1 MIIMPRVKEE
11 VKDAREAFVA
21 DFVEC
26 VEKPSAFSEKF
37 LNHKVFDYNK
47 KYADSFDRYIVYR
60 SGRQVGKTM
69 TTAVKAIHFAFFA
82 PLLLDTVD
90 KECTI
95 LIVAPTQDQAK
106 IMYERIRT
114 LITSS
119 EFLSGFIVKN
129 TQAEIGLRWLND
141 QGVTHIATKATG
153 ETCSSVRGYSPHVI
167 IVDECS
173 FIKEEIL
180 RALFPAGAATR
191 ARIWLT
197 STPFSKQGYFYK
209 ACANSKTINGEVVDL
224 KSQWTQFHVR
234 SYDNPMIAADPEYLT
249 FLESMTQ
256 EQYALEV
263 EGEFLDIGNAL
274 IPHEM
279 LMDAMNDH
287 KPKGE
292 VSRYMGVD
300 IARTGRDE
308 TVYAIMEIDENQVG
322 RIILMEHESQS
333 NVVDVAG
340 RMEDLVKQYKVEL
353 CFVDETGLG
362 GGLIDLAQERSIPI
376 RGQMFSLH
384 SKESMFKSL
393 RIIFEKGQIRNIPQ
407 VAVEQFSLM
416 SREYTET
423 GIMKVKSDGKDD
435 YADAIALVC
444 LAIHHGDDWHVLEMS
459 KELQESL
466 FG

>member
-1 MIIMPRVKEE
+1 MPKPSKE
-11 VKDAREAFVA
+11 VSDAREQFVS

-47 KYADSFDRYIVYR
+47 KYADCLDRYIVYR

-69 TTAVKAIHFAFFA
+69 TTAIKAIHFAFFA
-82 PLLLDTVD
+82 PLLLDTID

-114 LITSS
+114 LILSS
-119 EFLSGFIVKN
+119 DFLSGFVVKN
-129 TQAEIGLRWLND
+129 TQAEIGIRWLND
-141 QGVTHIATKATG
+141 QGITHIATKATG
-153 ETCSSVRGYSPHVI
+153 ETGSSVRGYSPHVI

-209 ACANSKTINGEVVDL
+209 ACSKSKKINGEIIDP
-224 KSQWTQFHVR
+224 KGQWTQFHVR
-234 SYDNPMIAADPEYLT
+234 SYDNPLIAEDPEYLT

-274 IPHEM
+274 IPHEI
-279 LMDAMNDH
+279 LMNALSDH
-287 KPKGE
+287 KPKGN
-292 VSRYMGVD
+292 VRRYMGVD

-308 TVYAIMEIDENQVG
+308 TVYAVMEVDENEVG
-322 RIILMEHESQS
+322 RICYLEHESQS

-340 RMEDLVKQYKVEL
+340 RMDDLAKIWNVEL
-353 CFVDETGLG
+353 IYVDETGLG
-362 GGLIDLAQERSIPI
+362 GGLIDLARERSLPI

-384 SKESMFKSL
+384 AKEDMFKSL
-393 RIIFEKGQIRNIPQ
+393 RVLFEKGQIRNIGQ
-407 VAVEQFSLM
+407 TAVEQFSLM

-423 GIMKVKSDGKDD
+423 GIMKIKSEGKDD

-444 LAIHHGDDWHVLEMS
+444 LAISQGDEWHVLSIS

>member
-1 MIIMPRVKEE
+1 MPRTPDEIKE
-11 VKDAREAFVA
+11 AREEFVS

-37 LNHKVFDYNK
+37 LGHKVFDYNK
-47 KYADSFDRYIVYR
+47 NYADSFDRYIVYR

-69 TTAVKAIHFAFFA
+69 TTAIKAIHFAFFA

-119 EFLSGFIVKN
+119 EFLSGFVVKN

-153 ETCSSVRGYSPHVI
+153 ETGSSVRGYSPHVI

-209 ACANSKTINGEVVDL
+209 ACMKSKKINGEVVDA
-224 KSQWTQFHVR
+224 KGQWTQFHVK
-234 SYDNPMIAADPEYLT
+234 SYDNPLIAADPEYLT

-279 LMDAMNDH
+279 LMDALDDY
-287 KPKGE
+287 KPKGQ
-292 VSRYMGVD
+292 VRRYMGVD

-308 TVYAIMEIDENQVG
+308 TVYCVMEVDENGIG
-322 RIILMEHESQS
+322 RICHMEHESQS

-340 RMEDLVKQYKVEL
+340 RMEDLVKKWNVEI
-353 CFVDETGLG
+353 CYVDETGLG

-384 SKESMFKSL
+384 AKEEMFKSL
-393 RIIFEKGQIRNIPQ
+393 RVVFEKHQIRNIGQ
-407 VAVEQFSLM
+407 TAVEQFSVM

-423 GIMKVKSDGKDD
+423 GIMKIKSDGKDD

-444 LAIHHGDDWHVLEMS
+444 LAISHGDQWHVLTMS
-459 KELQESL
+459 KELQENL

>member
-1 MIIMPRVKEE
+1 MTKPSKEISE
-11 VKDAREAFVA
+11 AREAFVKE
-21 DFVEC
+21 FVEC
-26 VEKPSAFSEKF
+26 VEKPSVFSEKF
-37 LNHKVFDYNK
+37 LNHEVFDYNK
-47 KYADSFDRYIVYR
+47 RYADCLDRYIVYR

-69 TTAVKAIHFAFFA
+69 TTAIKAIHFAFFA

-119 EFLSGFIVKN
+119 EFLSGFIIKN

-153 ETCSSVRGYSPHVI
+153 ETGSSVRGYSPHVI

-209 ACANSKTINGEVVDL
+209 ACVNSKTINAKVVDAE
-224 KSQWTQFHVR
+224 KQWTQFHVR
-234 SYDNPMIAADPEYLT
+234 SYDNPMIAKDPEYLT
-249 FLESMTQ
+249 FLKAMTE

-279 LMDAMNDH
+279 LMDALNDH
-287 KPKGE
+287 KPRGQ
-292 VSRYMGVD
+292 VRRYMGVD

-308 TVYAIMEIDENQVG
+308 TVYAIMEVDENDVG
-322 RIILMEHESQS
+322 RICHLEHEGQS

-340 RMEDLVKQYKVEL
+340 RMEDLKNQWGVEL
-353 CFVDETGLG
+353 IYVDETGLG
-362 GGLIDLAQERSIPI
+362 GGLIDLAQERSLPI

-384 SKESMFKSL
+384 AKETMFKSL
-393 RIIFEKGQIRNIPQ
+393 RVLFEKGQVRNIGQ
-407 VAVEQFSLM
+407 IAVEQFSLM

-423 GIMKVKSDGKDD
+423 GIMKIKSDGKDD

-444 LAIHHGDDWHVLEMS
+444 LALEHGDSWHVLSMS
-459 KELQESL
+459 NEFQEQM

>member
-1 MIIMPRVKEE
+1 MARQSKEIE
-11 VKDAREAFVA
+11 EARKAFVNEFLESV
-21 DFVEC
+21 D
-26 VEKPSAFSEKF
+26 KPSVFAERF
-37 LNHKVFDYNK
+37 LNHEVFEYNK
-47 KYADSFDRYIVYR
+47 AYADSKDRYIVYR

-69 TTAVKAIHFAFFA
+69 TTAIKAIHFAFFA
-82 PLLLDTVD
+82 PLLLDTV
-90 KECTI
+90 KNECVI

-114 LITSS
+114 LIQQSA
-119 EFLSGFIVKN
+119 FLSKFIIKN

-141 QGVTHIATKATG
+141 QGKTTIATKATG
-153 ETCSSVRGYSPHVI
+153 ETGSSVRGYSPHVI

-209 ACANSKTINGEVVDL
+209 ACTKSRYINGKEVDP
-224 KSQWTQFHVR
+224 KGQWTQFHVR
-234 SYDNPMIAADPEYLT
+234 SYDNPLIAEDPEYLT

-274 IPHEM
+274 IPHGM
-279 LMDAMNDH
+279 LMDALNDH
-287 KPKGE
+287 KPRGNTI
-292 VSRYMGVD
+292 RYMGVD

-308 TVYAIMEIDENQVG
+308 TVYCVIEVDEDGIG
-322 RIILMEHESQS
+322 RVVHTEHESQS

-340 RMEDLVKQYKVEL
+340 RMQEL
-353 CFVDETGLG
+353 CEKYRCELIYVDETGLG
-362 GGLIDLAQERSIPI
+362 GGLIDLAQERALPI

-384 SKESMFKSL
+384 EKESMFKSL

-423 GIMKVKSDGKDD
+423 GIMKIKSDGKDD
-435 YADAIALVC
+435 YADAITLAC
-444 LAIHHGDDWHVLEMS
+444 LAIEQGDQWHVLTMA
-459 KELQESL
+459 KEVQENL

>member
-1 MIIMPRVKEE
+1 MARTPEE
-11 VKDAREAFVA
+11 IKQAREEFITE
-21 DFVEC
+21 FVEC
-26 VEKPSAFSEKF
+26 VNKPSKFSEKF
-37 LNHKVFDYNK
+37 LGHEVFEYNK
-47 KYADSFDRYIVYR
+47 RYADCLDRYICYR

-69 TTAVKAIHFAFFA
+69 TTAIKAIHFAFFA
-82 PLLLDTVD
+82 PLLLETI
-90 KECTI
+90 KNECVI

-114 LITSS
+114 LITAS
-119 EFLSGFIVKN
+119 EFLSGFVVKN
-129 TQAEIGLRWLND
+129 TQAELSIRWLND

-153 ETCSSVRGYSPHVI
+153 ETGSSVRGYSPHVI

-209 ACANSKTINGEVVDL
+209 ACKNSKTINGELLNKDA
-224 KSQWTQFHVR
+224 QWTQFHVR
-234 SYDNPMIAADPEYLT
+234 SYDNPLIAEDPEYLR
-249 FLESMTQ
+249 FLEAMTQ

-263 EGEFLDIGNAL
+263 EGEFLDIGNAM
-274 IPHEM
+274 IPHDL
-279 LMDAMNDH
+279 LMDSIADY
-287 KPKGE
+287 KPKGS
-292 VSRYMGVD
+292 VRRYMGVD

-308 TVYAIMEIDENQVG
+308 TVYCIIEVDENDVARVCHWEYEG
-322 RIILMEHESQS
+322 QS

-340 RMEDLVKQYKVEL
+340 RMEELHIKYKVETIY
-353 CFVDETGLG
+353 VDETGLG
-362 GGLIDLAQERSIPI
+362 GGLVDLAQERVLPI
-376 RGQMFSLH
+376 RGQTFSLH
-384 SKESMFKSL
+384 DKESMYKNL
-393 RIIFEKGQIRNIPQ
+393 RVCFEKHIIRNVGQ
-407 VAVEQFSLM
+407 KAVEQLATM

-435 YADAIALVC
+435 YADALALVC
-444 LAIHHGDDWHVLEMS
+444 LSISQGDQWHILSMS
-459 KELQESL
+459 KQVQDAI

>member
-1 MIIMPRVKEE
+1 MTKPSKDVVEAREEFVKE
-11 VKDAREAFVA
+11 
-21 DFVEC
+21 FVEC
-26 VEKPSAFSEKF
+26 VEKPSVFSEKF

-47 KYADSFDRYIVYR
+47 KYADCLDRYIVYR

-69 TTAVKAIHFAFFA
+69 TTAIKAIHFAFFA
-82 PLLLDTVD
+82 PLLLETVD

-119 EFLSGFIVKN
+119 EFLGGFIYKN
-129 TQAEIGLRWLND
+129 TQAELGIRWLND
-141 QGVTHIATKATG
+141 QGKTIIATKATG
-153 ETCSSVRGYSPHVI
+153 ETGTSVRGYSPHVI

-180 RALFPAGAATR
+180 RALFPAGSATM

-209 ACANSKTINGEVVDL
+209 ACSNSKKINGQVVDE
-224 KSQWTQFHVR
+224 KGQWTQFHVR
-234 SYDNPMIAADPEYLT
+234 SYDNPLIAKDPEYLK

-263 EGEFLDIGNAL
+263 EGDFLDIGNAL
-274 IPHEM
+274 IPHEL
-279 LMDAMNDH
+279 LMDSMKDI
-287 KPKGE
+287 KMSGS
-292 VSRYMGVD
+292 VRRYMGVD

-308 TVYAIMEIDENQVG
+308 TVYVVMEVDDNNIG
-322 RIILMEHESQS
+322 RICHIEYEGQS

-340 RMEDLVKQYKVEL
+340 KMEELVQRWNVEI
-353 CFVDETGLG
+353 CYVDETGLG

-384 SKESMFKSL
+384 EKESMFKSL
-393 RIIFEKGQIRNIPQ
+393 RVIFEKHQIRNVPQ
-407 VAVEQFSLM
+407 KAVEQFSLM

-444 LAIHHGDDWHVLEMS
+444 LAIEHGDEWHVLTMS
-459 KELQESL
+459 KSLQESL

>member
-1 MIIMPRVKEE
+1 V
-11 VKDAREAFVA
+11 
-21 DFVEC
+21 
-26 VEKPSAFSEKF
+26 
-37 LNHKVFDYNK
+37 VFDYNK
-47 KYADSFDRYIVYR
+47 KYADCLDRYIVYR

-69 TTAVKAIHFAFFA
+69 TTAIKSIHFAFFA
-82 PLLLDTVD
+82 PLLLNTVTN
-90 KECTI
+90 ECVI

-119 EFLSGFIVKN
+119 DLLSGFIIKN
-129 TQAEIGLRWLND
+129 TQAELCVRWLND
-141 QGVTHIATKATG
+141 QGVTRIATKATG
-153 ETCSSVRGYSPHVI
+153 ETGSSVRGYSPHVI

-209 ACANSKTINGEVVDL
+209 ACNNSKTLNGKDV
-224 KSQWTQFHVR
+224 KSDGQWTQFHVR
-234 SYDNPMIAADPEYLT
+234 SYDNPMIKEDPQYLK
-249 FLESMTQ
+249 FLEAMTQ

-274 IPHEM
+274 IPHED
-279 LMDAMNDH
+279 LLNALDNY
-287 KPKGE
+287 KPIGS
-292 VSRYMGVD
+292 VRRYMGVD

-308 TVYAIMEIDENQVG
+308 TVYC
-322 RIILMEHESQS
+322 IIEVDRNDIARVCHWEFEGQS

-340 RMEDLVKQYKVEL
+340 RMEELGEKWDVEL
-353 CFVDETGLG
+353 TYVDETGLG
-362 GGLIDLAQERSIPI
+362 GGLIDLAQERSLPI

-384 SKESMFKSL
+384 EKAEMYKDL
-393 RIIFEKGQIRNIPQ
+393 RLIFEKGRIRNIGQ
-407 VAVEQFSLM
+407 KAVEQLSMM

-423 GIMKVKSDGKDD
+423 GIMKVKSEGKDD
-435 YADAIALVC
+435 YADALALVC
-444 LAIHHGDDWHVLEMS
+444 KSIAQGDQWHVLTMT
-459 KELQESL
+459 KEYQDAM